1 MGTPEFA
8 VPSLKILL
16 ENNYDIV
23 AVVTAP
29 DKPRGRGQ
37 SLAQSA
43 VKTFALAHKLTVL
56 QPENLRSTEFAKV
69 IHDLK
74 ADLQIV
80 VAFRMLPNIVWA
92 MPRLGTVNLH
102 ASLLPNYRG
111 AAPINWVVING
122 EPETGLTTFF
132 IEETM
137 DTGNIIFQETQP
149 IYETDTAGN
158 LHDRMMLQG
167 ANLVLKTVRAIETG
181 NCMKYPQ
188 IATPNLKLAPK
199 IHKENCELNTSLSAE
214 YLTNF
219 IKGLAPK
226 PGAFITIN
234 DTCYKVFSA
243 SKLRNPEIIIS
254 PGQIITD
261 NETYLAVGTA
271 TDMLSIDIIQ
281 QAGKKPMAI
290 KAFLQGNKFPEKFL
304 TVLKN

>member
-43 VKTFALAHKLTVL
+43 VKTFALDHNLPVL
-56 QPENLRSTEFAKV
+56 QPENLRSTEFTKV
-69 IHDLK
+69 LHDLK

-80 VAFRMLPNIVWA
+80 VAFRMLPNIIWA

-122 EPETGLTTFF
+122 ETETGLTTFF
-132 IEETM
+132 IEEKM

-149 IYETDTAGN
+149 IYETDTAGT
-158 LHDRMMLQG
+158 LHNRMMLQG
-167 ANLVLKTVRAIETG
+167 ANLVLKTVKTIETG
-181 NCMKYPQ
+181 SCMKYPQ
-188 IATPNLKLAPK
+188 IATPDLKLAPK
-199 IHKENCELNTSLSAE
+199 IHKENCEINTTLPAE
-214 YLTNF
+214 YLINF
-219 IKGLAPK
+219 VKGLAPK
-226 PGAFITIN
+226 PGAFIII
-234 DTCYKVFSA
+234 DGTCYKIFSA
-243 SKLRNPEIIIS
+243 SKLQNTETIINQ
-254 PGQIITD
+254 GQIITD

-281 QAGKKPMAI
+281 QSGKKPMTI
-290 KAFLQGNKFPEKFL
+290 KAFLQGNKFSEKFL
-304 TVLKN
+304 TVLKK